1 MHRKSVHH
9 YRFTMDKKILRKR
22 LIESRKSLDKTE
34 KAKWDKI
41 ISEKIINSDY
51 FKNAEQVLVF
61 ASADHEF
68 DTRYII
74 ERCRFLYKRV
84 FYPVCIDN
92 MGTMEFMKVESVGDL
107 QYGMYNILEPKPTCK
122 KYIPKENDIV
132 IIPALSVDK
141 NGNRIGYGKGY
152 YDRFLKDFNGISICP
167 CYEEMATDTL
177 PTDEN
182 DIKVNIVVTQNQ
194 LKEVIL

>member
-1 MHRKSVHH
+1 
-9 YRFTMDKKILRKR
+9 MDKKTVRKA
-22 LIESRKSLDKTE
+22 LLSKRKEID
-34 KAKWDKI
+34 KAKKVIHDKE
-41 ISEKIINSDY
+41 ISKRIINSDY

-61 ASADHEF
+61 AASDYEF

-84 FYPVCIDN
+84 FYPVCVDN
-92 MGTMEFMKVESVGDL
+92 MGTMEFLKVESVGDL

-122 KYIPKENDIV
+122 KYVPKENDTVIV
-132 IIPALSVDK
+132 PALSVDK

-152 YDRFLKDFNGISICP
+152 YDRFLKDFNGVSICP
-167 CYEEMATDTL
+167 CYEEMVVDTL

-182 DIKVNIVVTQNQ
+182 DIKINILVTQNQ